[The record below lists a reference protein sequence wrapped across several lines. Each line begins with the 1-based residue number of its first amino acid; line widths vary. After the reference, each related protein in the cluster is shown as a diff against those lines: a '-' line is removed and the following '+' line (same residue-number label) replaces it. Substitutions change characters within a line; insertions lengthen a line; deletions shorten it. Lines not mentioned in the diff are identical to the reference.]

1 MCRMCRWCEGEG
13 DPRGAGCAVQEV
25 CRRCKRCRVCMCA
38 AGLQEVQEGQEGQ
51 MEIGYRRCA
60 GQEGGA
66 GEQEIAGVQ
75 VCCPGVQVCRCA
87 CLLQD
92 EVQGVQGVVE
102 RCRRCRIDLQEVQ
115 ELK

>member
-1 MCRMCRWCEGEG
+1 MQ
-13 DPRGAGCAVQEV
+13 DVQVQEV
-25 CRRCKRCRVCMCA
+25 CRRWKRCRTCRFA
-38 AGLQEVQEGQEGQ
+38 AGLQEVQEGQ

-75 VCCPGVQVCRCA
+75 VCRFA

-102 RCRRCRIDLQEVQ
+102 RCRRCRS
-115 ELK
+115 